1 MHKIIPHILFNRPS
15 NTQQLVN
22 METREWQCSKCWRTT
37 QAVVNCSIFLFP
49 FLTTQL
55 PLFLSWFLFLFCF
68 WISDMLRLLLSAS
81 TPSSLQNYLL
91 LGWRAFHG
99 RKKLHLTSIFTVLC
113 YKQSAVLLRQ
123 FVRPSVRP
131 SVCDVE
137 VSWSQVGI
145 GPTLKIMSWLISLG
159 FLLSASWIYYKVN
172 TRNFDRNKGGV
183 DNLIWISS

>member
-37 QAVVNCSIFLFP
+37 QAVVNCSILLFP
-49 FLTTQL
+49 FFTTQL
-55 PLFLSWFLFLFCF
+55 PLFLSWFFFLFCF

-99 RKKLHLTSIFTVLC
+99 GKKLHLTSIFTVLC

-123 FVRPSVRP
+123 FVRPSVRL
-131 SVCDVE
+131 SVTLRYRGHI
-137 VSWSQVGI
+137 SWN
-145 GPTLKIMSWLISLG
+145 TLKIISWLISLG
-159 FLLSASWIYYKVN
+159 FFSLPHGY
-172 TRNFDRNKGGV
+172 TTKGTPKILAGIGV
-183 DNLIWISS
+183 G